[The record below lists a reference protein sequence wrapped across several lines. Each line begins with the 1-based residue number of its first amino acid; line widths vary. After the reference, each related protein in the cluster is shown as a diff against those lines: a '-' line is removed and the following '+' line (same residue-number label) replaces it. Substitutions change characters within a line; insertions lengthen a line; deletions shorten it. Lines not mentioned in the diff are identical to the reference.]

1 MEHVVV
7 HHASC
12 SLNVY
17 SHLQTITTGTC
28 WADTTCDTD
37 LGHGILYDMDYPTHS
52 RFCGISWEDADTNC
66 NLERHCPT
74 GQSSECTEGEEC
86 FSFLTGCNYVDM
98 IGGPPDDSDGEGSS
112 ATLGKDDPSRSN
124 YCGVDW
130 NDAISN
136 CADDENWCPS
146 GADADCPEGKL
157 CFAGTDC
164 KYVSDIFPTGSPSD
178 SPTFAPTPIPPLTQ
192 APVVY
197 GAVENTRFCGLGWE
211 DVSTTCRIGSHC
223 PSGSSSDCP
232 SGQECLAWIRGC
244 NIVDFEQHLNETG
257 QEIFGADHWLI
268 PPEGLPGL
276 VDVTSNGT
284 QYSEPQLPPASIL
297 ANIAQPTPA
306 PDPVPPSEIGLP
318 VYESPSP
325 SLNAAATS
333 TAAPARVYGAG
344 ENNVFCG
351 ASWLEASERC
361 SPETFCS
368 DGAALHKCAN
378 ANEFCWVG
386 VTACDAYDWM
396 PTASPTTASPSA
408 MPTELVA
415 SSENPTSPP
424 TGDASHTVSSD
435 SSHTLSSDLNSSSGE
450 EEEVVAAIEEE
461 EEAVSA
467 STIMRQSY
475 CATDYVQLM
484 SSCATLI
491 TCNREPCPD
500 GYTCFTN
507 AKCIAE
513 IMVDHVP
520 SPVPTSSPA
529 TSLTPSAPI
538 MIAQISKTFTPSAEY
553 QSYIQTTF
561 TDHPTLFTLSD
572 DEVVQRLTNMNSYCA
587 TSLSEVLS
595 SCSYALHT
603 CNMVDSMCGDGTYCF
618 EDIVCPDPQAITTA
632 QTFSTPSPL
641 SILSSI
647 APTAHDIETSYDSF
661 TSVPPT
667 TTRLT
672 SMPTSPIT
680 LASSSASP
688 TTIRPTSQPISPTPS
703 PSFSTGGVEGNI
715 QNYCAKSKQDL
726 VYTCASAPTC
736 NAGNQPCPA
745 GTYCFGNHVCQAETI
760 SLSHA
765 SMPNLTPAPVPIIDN
780 YEAAVMTIAPESA
793 SSRSEGPTITN
804 YVSKPWEVW
813 ESNENLGQGAVN
825 DNGDLES
832 NDIYPYWQI
841 MNDSEGAGL
850 SITLVLVLICSYT
863 NWMRC

>member
-1 MEHVVV
+1 
-7 HHASC
+7 
-12 SLNVY
+12 
-17 SHLQTITTGTC
+17 
-28 WADTTCDTD
+28 
-37 LGHGILYDMDYPTHS
+37 MDHPTHS

-74 GQSSECTEGEEC
+74 GESSECPEGEEC

-98 IGGPPDDSDGEGSS
+98 IGGPPDGSGGEGNSS
-112 ATLGKDDPSRSN
+112 LGKDDPSRSN

-136 CADDENWCPS
+136 CDDDGNWCPS

-197 GAVENTRFCGLGWE
+197 GAEENTRFCGTGWE

-223 PSGSSSDCP
+223 PSG
-232 SGQECLAWIRGC
+232 QECFTWILGC

-284 QYSEPQLPPASIL
+284 HYSDPQLPPASIL

-306 PDPVPPSEIGLP
+306 PDSEPPSEIGLP

-325 SLNAAATS
+325 SLNAAQPTPAPDSEPQSEIGLSIYESPSPSLNAAATS
-333 TAAPARVYGAG
+333 TDAPARVYGAG
-344 ENNVFCG
+344 ENNIFCG
-351 ASWLEASERC
+351 ASWPDASERC

-368 DGAALHKCAN
+368 DGAALHKCEN
-378 ANEFCWVG
+378 ANEFCFVG
-386 VTACDAYDWM
+386 VTACDANDWM

-408 MPTELVA
+408 MPTERVV

-424 TGDASHTVSSD
+424 TGGASHTVSSD
-435 SSHTLSSDLNSSSGE
+435 SSHTLSSDLNFSSGE

-461 EEAVSA
+461 EEAESA

-507 AKCIAE
+507 AKCTAE
-513 IMVDHVP
+513 IMVDPVP
-520 SPVPTSSPA
+520 SPVPTPSP
-529 TSLTPSAPI
+529 TSSLTPSAPI
-538 MIAQISKTFTPSAEY
+538 MIAPISETFTPSADY
-553 QSYIQTTF
+553 QSYIQITF
-561 TDHPTLFTLSD
+561 TDHPTLLTLSD
-572 DEVVQRLTNMNSYCA
+572 DEVAQRLTNMNSYCA

-603 CNMVDSMCGDGTYCF
+603 CNMVDSMCGDGTHCF
-618 EDIVCPDPQAITTA
+618 EDIVCPDPQSITTA

-647 APTAHDIETSYDSF
+647 APTANDIETSYDSF
-661 TSVPPT
+661 TSAPPT
-667 TTRLT
+667 TIRLT

-680 LASSSASP
+680 LGSSSASP
-688 TTIRPTSQPISPTPS
+688 TTIRPTSQPISPASPTTIRPTLQPISPTPT
-703 PSFSTGGVEGNI
+703 PAFSTGGVEENI

-726 VYTCASAPTC
+726 VDTCASAPTC

-745 GTYCFGNHVCQAETI
+745 GTYCFGNYVCQVETNT
-760 SLSHA
+760 LSHA
-765 SMPNLTPAPVPIIDN
+765 SIPNLTPAPVPIIDN
-780 YEAAVMTIAPESA
+780 YEAAVMTTAPESA
-793 SSRSEGPTITN
+793 SSRSEGPTVTN

-825 DNGDLES
+825 DNWDHES
-832 NDIYPYWQI
+832 NDIYPLWQ
-841 MNDSEGAGL
+841 MNNSEGADL
-850 SITLVLVLICSYT
+850 SINLVLVMICSYT
-863 NWMRC
+863 IWMRCHN